1 MTTKRAKK
9 PAARKRSAQKKAS
22 RTSTRDETK
31 AFIKSLRA
39 HGQAAPLGPD
49 GKLPKG
55 ATHELTTDS
64 RGNVKVVRKRFSAI

>member
-9 PAARKRSAQKKAS
+9 LIGRKRSLRKKPS
-22 RTSTRDETK
+22 RSSARDEKK
-31 AFIKSLRA
+31 AFIKSLLA

-55 ATHELTTDS
+55 ATHELSTDS
-64 RGNVKVVRKRFSAI
+64 NGDVTVVRKRFSAI